1 MRRWPEVVNHLV
13 ASATLRQHQRFM
25 HFVLQI
31 SSDILLRTLSEYS
44 NSVNFLMLHIFLEDL
59 TV

>member
-1 MRRWPEVVNHLV
+1 
-13 ASATLRQHQRFM
+13 M